1 MDIIVLFLLLAIPV
15 YLFKRNDNVYKFREY
30 LLDIIYKDY
39 INNEHYLNK
48 KLDIYYKYSYHRMLL
63 SIKPLKLEVWYSEEE
78 IKILKGEEL

>member
-39 INNEHYLNK
+39 INNEDYLNK
-48 KLDIYYKYSYHRMLL
+48 KIDIYYKYIFHIMLL
-63 SIKPLKLEVWYSEEE
+63 
-78 IKILKGEEL
+78 